1 MELPYTVV
9 FEPPS
14 RSELRAL
21 LRMRGHWVA
30 ALMVTVAIGAAYLLA
45 TVARADSA
53 VAVAVV
59 PLSLESHPAG
69 ASVWLDG
76 RQRGATPMQLQVDP
90 GAHNVVLKQPRS
102 IEQRYAL
109 DVATSGASLD
119 AVLWRPQ
126 PVVSHLRPALP
137 GAGLADARLLRGG
150 DLGLSIALPPGDQLE
165 AWQLDA
171 RSGELEQLLAPVAG
185 HQLAFGA
192 DGRHLAYLGRDVGP
206 SQLGVGRTGTAAW
219 SAQPPANVVW
229 LVTLDGAGDA
239 RVAGWRPPLE
249 PTEMLVDVSWSPDA
263 QRLLV
268 MATRPLDGGQ
278 ALSRAWFLDAS
289 DQQAEQILSL
299 PSQVVPGSA
308 AWSPDGAHVAF
319 EAHAQQINALCLL
332 GLDGTFRYVADLDA
346 GTTAP
351 LAYPAASWSD
361 DSQRL
366 LFVAPHQHLP
376 GTAFDWLGATAQHA
390 LYVATLDQPTPLGL
404 AETRLDQVAFRED
417 GQVLGLWRATADS
430 PLHLRLND
438 GSGAS
443 GQDLLELPLQV
454 GSQYSAT
461 WDLAEAEL
469 VIASRAASGGTEFWL
484 ARLGA
489 EDAP

>member
-14 RSELRAL
+14 RTELRAL

-30 ALMVTVAIGAAYLLA
+30 ALIVAVAIGAAYLLA
-45 TVARADSA
+45 SVARADSA

-59 PLSLESHPAG
+59 PLSLDSRPAG

-76 RQRGATPMQLQVDP
+76 RQRGATPLQLQVDP
-90 GAHNVVLKQPRS
+90 GAHRVVLKQPYS
-102 IEQRYAL
+102 IEQHYAL
-109 DVATSGASLD
+109 DVGASGASLD
-119 AVLWRPQ
+119 AALWRPR
-126 PVVSHLRPALP
+126 PIVSHLRPALP
-137 GAGLADARLLRGG
+137 GATLADARLLRDGQ
-150 DLGLSIALPPGDQLE
+150 LGLAIALPPGDELE

-171 RSGELEQLLAPVAG
+171 RSGALQPLLAPVAG
-185 HQLAFGA
+185 HQLAFA
-192 DGRHLAYLGRDVGP
+192 PDGRHLAYLGPEVGP
-206 SQLGVGRTGTAAW
+206 SPPQAGRAATRGW
-219 SAQPPANVVW
+219 PAEAPANLVW
-229 LVTLDGAGDA
+229 LVTLDGTVGTH
-239 RVAGWRPPLE
+239 VAAWRPPLE
-249 PTEMLVDVSWSPDA
+249 PTEALVDLSWSPDA

-268 MATRPLDGGQ
+268 MATQPLDGGQ
-278 ALSRAWFLDAS
+278 ALSRAWLLDAN
-289 DQQAEQILSL
+289 DQQSAQMLSL

-308 AWSPDGAHVAF
+308 AWSPDGSHVAF
-319 EAHAQQINALCLL
+319 VAHAQQINALCLL
-332 GLDGTFRYVADLDA
+332 GLDGSFRYVADLDP
-346 GTTAP
+346 GSTAP

-376 GTAFDWLGATAQHA
+376 GTAFDWLGDAAQHA

-404 AETRLDQVAFRED
+404 ADTRLDQAAYRED
-417 GQVLGLWRATADS
+417 GQVLGLWRATPDS

-443 GQDLLELPLQV
+443 GQDLLELPLLA
-454 GSQYSAT
+454 GSQYAAT
-461 WDLAEAEL
+461 WDLAHAEL
-469 VIASRAASGGTEFWL
+469 VIASRATGGGTDFWL

-489 EDAP
+489 DDAP